1 MEMTITEALSKVKIL
16 EDRYLKSLRSSK
28 LVAVKHGPQ
37 LRRPYT
43 SYKVEDFEKQAKE
56 QYQSSESLLQNLIKI
71 KNAIAKSNAVTMITI
86 GGKEMT
92 VQEAIILKQ
101 FSDLRKK
108 RLSTYK
114 SLLVEATSDLSE
126 ALDENNRLIEKL
138 VTGSDKSSEEIRKST
153 EEILSSSKA
162 VSLVDPCKLQD
173 KIEDWETELS
183 DFENNIDFV
192 LSESNAKT
200 RITID
205 D

>member
-1 MEMTITEALSKVKIL
+1 MEMTITEALSKIKIL
-16 EDRYLKSLRSSK
+16 ESRYLKSLRDSK

-43 SYKVEDFEKQAKE
+43 SYKVEDFEKQALE
-56 QYQSSESLLQNLIKI
+56 QFQSSEALLRNLIKI
-71 KNAIAKSNAVTMITI
+71 KNAIAKSNSETKISI

-114 SLLVEATSDLSE
+114 QLLSDGNDDLAEAI
-126 ALDENNRLIEKL
+126 DENNRLIEKL
-138 VTGSDKSSEEIRKST
+138 VTGSDKNSEEIRKST

-162 VSLVDPCKLQD
+162 VSLIDPCTLQ
-173 KIEDWETELS
+173 KNIESWEIELS
-183 DFENNIDFV
+183 DFENNIDFI
-192 LSESNAKT
+192 LSESNSKT
-200 RITID
+200 RIEIED
-205 D
+205 